1 MWGQRKNNK
10 QRLIL
15 YTVRGAVLP
24 MSIHTLAALLGL
36 TLISA
41 GMMSPYDSVH
51 KNEAPSEETQRREH
65 RTIFVLLAVMLLL
78 RIAYVFHYHIDSDE
92 PQHLHVVWGWTQGL
106 LQYRDVFDNHT
117 PLFHL
122 LCAPLLAVLG
132 ERPEVLYVMRL
143 AMIPLYGLALW
154 STYRIGRELFSQR
167 VGLWAAVFTGLFPG
181 FFFCA
186 LEFRTDDL
194 WVALWL
200 LALALLV
207 QGRLTLRRSLLVG
220 VILGAAVG
228 VSLKTTLLLAP
239 LGAAALAAVIL
250 TAKGRSQ
257 PSLHYLT
264 LCATTAL
271 LGLSLVPLALV
282 LFFMAKGAWAPF
294 FYGTVQH
301 NLLPE
306 LGRWKYPEQA
316 LLFPM
321 ILPLLWWSMRA
332 IARHAPRA
340 GNGARRGIIFLTAM
354 GYISALFSFWP
365 LLTREDYLPFYPLL
379 ILLLTPVIL
388 ELPHRIARWKES
400 RLPTHSLSA
409 VWAPTLVAVLEI
421 ALLLGTGLLWR
432 DNTREEITLLADV
445 LRLTQPSD
453 PIIDLKGE
461 TVFRPRSSYYVL
473 EGITKARIKR
483 GLIPDDIPERLI
495 ATRTCVAVADND
507 QFSPRTRTFLQENYV
522 PVGQLRVA
530 GRLLTAQAVE
540 GATFTFDIQ
549 IPARYAIV
557 AESGTAKGWLD
568 GTPLD
573 GARFLAP
580 GRHEFH
586 SSSGGGQLAVVWA
599 QAVERGFSPFLPPG
613 EAPTQITKD
622 TRKLKERSFR
632 PVSLQN

>member
-15 YTVRGAVLP
+15 YTGRGAVLQ

-41 GMMSPYDSVH
+41 GIMSPYDSVR

-78 RIAYVFHYHIDSDE
+78 RIVYVFHYHIDSDE

-154 STYRIGRELFSQR
+154 STYRIGRELFSHR

-239 LGAAALAAVIL
+239 LGAAALVAVVL
-250 TAKGRSQ
+250 TAKRRSQ
-257 PSLHYLT
+257 PWPASVSRLT
-264 LCATTAL
+264 MQFFGVPPDQ
-271 LGLSLVPLALV
+271 GLT
-282 LFFMAKGAWAPF
+282 K
-294 FYGTVQH
+294 
-301 NLLPE
+301 
-306 LGRWKYPEQA
+306 
-316 LLFPM
+316 
-321 ILPLLWWSMRA
+321 
-332 IARHAPRA
+332 
-340 GNGARRGIIFLTAM
+340 
-354 GYISALFSFWP
+354 
-365 LLTREDYLPFYPLL
+365 
-379 ILLLTPVIL
+379 LLLAKDAEPLV
-388 ELPHRIARWKES
+388 RIA
-400 RLPTHSLSA
+400 A
-409 VWAPTLVAVLEI
+409 
-421 ALLLGTGLLWR
+421 
-432 DNTREEITLLADV
+432 
-445 LRLTQPSD
+445 
-453 PIIDLKGE
+453 
-461 TVFRPRSSYYVL
+461 
-473 EGITKARIKR
+473 
-483 GLIPDDIPERLI
+483 
-495 ATRTCVAVADND
+495 AVADWRPTLLVTPSALD
-507 QFSPRTRTFLQENYV
+507 CHPDHSALAVLIRFALAPLDPQVLRYTELSYLVHPR
-522 PVGQLRVA
+522 PAPHLRLHLPL
-530 GRLLTAQAVE
+530 RPEEQARKREAFCV
-540 GATFTFDIQ
+540 
-549 IPARYAIV
+549 
-557 AESGTAKGWLD
+557 
-568 GTPLD
+568 TPLNC
-573 GARFLAP
+573 G
-580 GRHEFH
+580 
-586 SSSGGGQLAVVWA
+586 
-599 QAVERGFSPFLPPG
+599 
-613 EAPTQITKD
+613 
-622 TRKLKERSFR
+622 
-632 PVSLQN
+632 